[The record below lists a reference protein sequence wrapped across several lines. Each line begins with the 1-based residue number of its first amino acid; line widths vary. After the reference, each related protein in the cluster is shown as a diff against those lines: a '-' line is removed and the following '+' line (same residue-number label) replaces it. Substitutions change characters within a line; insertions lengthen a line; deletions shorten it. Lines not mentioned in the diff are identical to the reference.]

1 MLPVQ
6 QIPAADW
13 PTVGKRFAASRR
25 AARISLGDAA
35 AVIEATEGDVRAFE
49 KGQPTLGVFDLRVL
63 AERWGTTTGAW
74 FCEDQPPLYRSSAG
88 ASSDEAAEIGQKL
101 MARYLAEEALAE

>member
-1 MLPVQ
+1 MLPVP

-13 PTVGKRFAASRR
+13 PTVGQRFAASRR
-25 AARISLGDAA
+25 AAGVSVADAA
-35 AVIEATEGDVRAFE
+35 AAIRATEDDVRAFE
-49 KGQPTLGVFDLRVL
+49 AGQPTLGVFDLRVL

-74 FCEDQPPLYRSSAG
+74 FCQDQPPLYRSSAG
-88 ASSDEAAEIGQKL
+88 ASADEAAEIGQKL